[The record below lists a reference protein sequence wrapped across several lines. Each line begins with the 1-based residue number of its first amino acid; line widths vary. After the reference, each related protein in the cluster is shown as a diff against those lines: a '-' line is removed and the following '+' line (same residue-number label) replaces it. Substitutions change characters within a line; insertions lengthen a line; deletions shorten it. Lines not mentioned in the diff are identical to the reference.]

1 MPLLQTL
8 MNVSETQLT
17 VVSMGSV
24 STSMG
29 ATDVTVLKVTIVME
43 VIVVS

>member
-1 MPLLQTL
+1 MPLLQIL